1 MIGGKLD
8 RYVLRRFLAYY
19 GLALL
24 YLVGLFLLVD
34 LATRLDKFYE
44 AREVLRA
51 SGRTVAGTI
60 AAYYAASLPLLV
72 LQVAPFV
79 TVMGACMAVV
89 DLRRWNELY
98 PMMEAGRSL
107 VRILAPVVAA
117 SFLVTALL
125 VVAQDRLAPRAV
137 EARIQVERAME
148 GAGDRGTTRVPHVR
162 DSEGNVWSIARWDP
176 ADMTAE
182 GVRVAPFRTKGK
194 EFDLLE
200 VGRMRFVRGPGGR
213 NAWIPEG
220 GDLVLPAGRP
230 GGASAEQAVPAGVPL
245 PTDLLPADIELAR
258 ASEDLEGLS
267 SARLRGLRD
276 RYPEL
281 HYLTVLLQKRV
292 TFPLANLILL
302 LVGVPLVL
310 RGQGASVFLSV
321 LAAVGV
327 CAAYFVVDTV
337 ASDMGGRGMIPAG
350 MATWLATILFGA
362 AGITMMDAVSS
373 RVPGR

>member
-1 MIGGKLD
+1 VIGGKLD
-8 RYVLRRFLAYY
+8 RYVLRRFLTYY

-34 LATRLDKFYE
+34 LATRLDRFYE
-44 AREVLRA
+44 AREQLHA

-60 AAYYAASLPLLV
+60 LDYYAASLPLLV

-107 VRILAPVVAA
+107 ARILAPVVAA
-117 SFLVTALL
+117 SVLVTALL
-125 VVAQDRLAPRAV
+125 VLAQDRLAPRAV

-176 ADMTAE
+176 ADLSAE

-194 EFDLLE
+194 EYDLLE
-200 VGRMRFVRGPGGR
+200 VTRMRFTRGRGG
-213 NAWIPEG
+213 WIPEG
-220 GDLVLPAGRP
+220 GDLILPAGRP
-230 GGASAEQAVPAGVPL
+230 GGAAAEQVVPAGVPL

-267 SARLRGLRD
+267 SARLRSLRD
-276 RYPEL
+276 RYPGL

-310 RGQGASVFLSV
+310 RGQGASLFLSV

-327 CAAYFVVDTV
+327 CAAYFVVDTF
-337 ASDMGGRGMIPAG
+337 ACDLGGRGMIPAG

-362 AGITMMDAVSS
+362 AGVTMMDSVSS